1 MNAKYSFTY
10 ELFVPQIHGKWNWE
24 IILLGYLGSQR
35 RDSDPIWNGG
45 IIKGGY
51 LEKVKPNLNTKE

>member
-1 MNAKYSFTY
+1 MKLRDYT
-10 ELFVPQIHGKWNWE
+10 